1 MGAFRYDNPFMNIM
15 VRIAN
20 LMILSFFWLICC
32 VPVLTLLPASA
43 AMYHTMV
50 KVVHRQGSGVA
61 KDYFHAFAGSLKKGI
76 PLSLIV
82 TGAGALLMY
91 ALYIGR
97 QMAEKSLAGTFYYVF
112 GLGLAFLLIAGVLHL
127 VPALATFEGS
137 VGMYL
142 RLGMYFSGMNL
153 LKTLLR
159 LLLLCV
165 VALMADFYPIALLI
179 LPGVYMDLV
188 SPGLK
193 KMTDRFMADNG
204 IAAEPGESGETEPRE
219 AAAGAP
225 EAEPAMPSIEL
236 DKALSGAEGSR
247 DE

>member
-1 MGAFRYDNPFMNIM
+1 MGAFRYDNPIMNIM

-32 VPVLTLLPASA
+32 VPVLTILPASA
-43 AMYHTMV
+43 ALYHTMI
-50 KVVHRQGSGVA
+50 KVVHRQGNGVA
-61 KDYFHAFAGSLKKGI
+61 KDYFRAFAGSLKKGI

-82 TGAGALLMY
+82 TGVGALLAY
-91 ALYIGR
+91 ALYIGK

-112 GLGLAFLLIAGVLHL
+112 GIGLAFLLIAAVLHL

-142 RLGMYFSGMNL
+142 RLGMYFSSRNL
-153 LKTLLR
+153 FRTLLR

-165 VALMADFYPIALLI
+165 VVLMADFYPIALLI
-179 LPGVYMDLV
+179 LPGVYMDLI

-193 KMTDRFMADNG
+193 KTVDRFMADNG
-204 IAAEPGESGETEPRE
+204 IAPETEEAEPGAAAEKAPETE
-219 AAAGAP
+219 G
-225 EAEPAMPSIEL
+225 AMPSIEL
-236 DKALSGAEGSR
+236 DRALSGTEGKQ